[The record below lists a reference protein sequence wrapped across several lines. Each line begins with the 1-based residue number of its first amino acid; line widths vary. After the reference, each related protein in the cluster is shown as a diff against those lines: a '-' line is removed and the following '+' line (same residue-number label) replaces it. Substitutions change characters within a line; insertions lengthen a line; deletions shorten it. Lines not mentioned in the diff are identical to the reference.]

1 MNKVTRLFDVEM
13 REAETDSNIVEGMA
27 VVFDQEADMGWFTE
41 KIDRH
46 AFDNTDMSDVVL
58 NFNHD
63 NNYLLA
69 GTRNGSLQLRVDDN
83 GVFQRSNIVDTTQ
96 GRDVMKL
103 IRSGLLSKQ
112 SFAFTIADGGERW
125 ETIDGKEYR
134 TITNIDH
141 LYDCSIVTFPAY
153 NQTTLWSRGADEL
166 ADQHK
171 ALMEKRKEQD
181 ERMEKLLNGNLVK

>member
-1 MNKVTRLFDVEM
+1 MNKITRLFNVEM
-13 REAETDSNIVEGMA
+13 RETEEPNTVEGMA
-27 VVFDQEADMGWFTE
+27 VVFDTETDMGWFTE

-46 AFDNTDMSDVVL
+46 AFDETDMSDVVL

-69 GTRNGSLQLRVDDN
+69 GTRNGSMQLRVDDN
-83 GVFQRSNIVDTTQ
+83 GVFQRSNIINTTQ
-96 GRDVMKL
+96 GQDVMKL

-112 SFAFTIADGGERW
+112 SFAFTIAEDGERW
-125 ETIDGKEYR
+125 ENIDGKEHR
-134 TITNIDH
+134 TITKIDH

-153 NQTTLWSRGADEL
+153 SQTTLWSRGADEL

-171 ALMEKRKEQD
+171 ALIEKRKEQD
-181 ERMEKLLNGNLVK
+181 ERMEKLLNGNSVK

>member
-1 MNKVTRLFDVEM
+1 MNKITRLFDVEM
-13 REAETDSNIVEGMA
+13 RGLDDESNTVEGMA
-27 VVFDQEADMGWFTE
+27 VVFEQETDMGWFIE

-58 NFNHD
+58 NLNH
-63 NNYLLA
+63 NNDVLLA

-83 GVFQRSNIVDTTQ
+83 GVFQRSNIIDTTQ

-112 SFAFTIADGGERW
+112 SFAFTIADGGEKW
-125 ETIDGKEYR
+125 ETREGKEYR

-141 LYDCSIVTFPAY
+141 LYDVSIVTFPAY
-153 NQTTLWSRGADEL
+153 SQTTLWSRGADEL
-166 ADQHK
+166 ADRHK
-171 ALMEKRKEQD
+171 ALMAKRKEQD

>member
-1 MNKVTRLFDVEM
+1 MNKITRLFNVEM
-13 REAETDSNIVEGMA
+13 RETEEPNTVEGMA
-27 VVFDQEADMGWFTE
+27 VVFDTETDMGWFTE

-46 AFDNTDMSDVVL
+46 AFDETDMSDVVL

-69 GTRNGSLQLRVDDN
+69 GTRNGSMQLRVDDN
-83 GVFQRSNIVDTTQ
+83 GVFQRSNIINTTQ
-96 GRDVMKL
+96 GQDVMKL

-125 ETIDGKEYR
+125 ENIDGKERR
-134 TITNIDH
+134 TITKIDH

-153 NQTTLWSRGADEL
+153 SQTTLWSRGADEL

-171 ALMEKRKEQD
+171 ALIEKRKGQD
-181 ERMEKLLNGNLVK
+181 ERMEKLLNGNSVK

>member
-1 MNKVTRLFDVEM
+1 MNKITRLFNVEM
-13 REAETDSNIVEGMA
+13 RETEEPNTVEGMA
-27 VVFDQEADMGWFTE
+27 VVFDTETDMGWFTE

-46 AFDNTDMSDVVL
+46 AFDETDMSDVVL

-69 GTRNGSLQLRVDDN
+69 GTRNGSMQLRVDDN
-83 GVFQRSNIVDTTQ
+83 GVFQRSNIINTTQ
-96 GRDVMKL
+96 GQDVMKL

-112 SFAFTIADGGERW
+112 SFAFTIADDGERW
-125 ETIDGKEYR
+125 ENIDGKERR
-134 TITNIDH
+134 TITKIDH

-153 NQTTLWSRGADEL
+153 SQTTLWSRGADEL

-171 ALMEKRKEQD
+171 ALIEKRKEQD
-181 ERMEKLLNGNLVK
+181 ERMEKLLNGNSVK

>member
-1 MNKVTRLFDVEM
+1 MNKITRLFNVEM
-13 REAETDSNIVEGMA
+13 RETEEPNTVEGMA

-69 GTRNGSLQLRVDDN
+69 GTRNGSMQLRVDDN
-83 GVFQRSNIVDTTQ
+83 GVFQRSNIINTTQ
-96 GRDVMKL
+96 GQDVMKL

-112 SFAFTIADGGERW
+112 SFAFTIADDGERW
-125 ETIDGKEYR
+125 ENIDGKERR
-134 TITNIDH
+134 TITKIDH

-153 NQTTLWSRGADEL
+153 SQTTLWSRGADEL

>member
-1 MNKVTRLFDVEM
+1 MNKITRLFNVEM
-13 REAETDSNIVEGMA
+13 RETDEPNTVEGMA
-27 VVFDQEADMGWFTE
+27 VVFDTETDMGWFTE

-69 GTRNGSLQLRVDDN
+69 GTRNGSMQLRVDDN
-83 GVFQRSNIVDTTQ
+83 GLFQRSNIINTTQ
-96 GRDVMKL
+96 GQDVMKL

-125 ETIDGKEYR
+125 ENIDGKERR
-134 TITNIDH
+134 TITKIDH

-153 NQTTLWSRGADEL
+153 SQTTLWSRGADEL

-181 ERMEKLLNGNLVK
+181 ERMEKLLNGNSVK

>member
-1 MNKVTRLFDVEM
+1 MNKITRLFNVEM
-13 REAETDSNIVEGMA
+13 RETEEPNTVEGMA
-27 VVFDQEADMGWFTE
+27 VVFDTETDMGWFTE

-46 AFDNTDMSDVVL
+46 AFDETDMSDVVL

-69 GTRNGSLQLRVDDN
+69 GTRNGSMQLRVDDN
-83 GVFQRSNIVDTTQ
+83 GVFQRSNIINTTQ
-96 GRDVMKL
+96 GQDVMKL

-112 SFAFTIADGGERW
+112 SFAFTIAEDGERW
-125 ETIDGKEYR
+125 ENIDGKERR
-134 TITNIDH
+134 TITKIDH

-153 NQTTLWSRGADEL
+153 SQTTLWSRGADEL

-171 ALMEKRKEQD
+171 ALIEKRKEQD
-181 ERMEKLLNGNLVK
+181 ERMEKLLNGNSVK

>member
-1 MNKVTRLFDVEM
+1 MMNKITRLFNVEM
-13 REAETDSNIVEGMA
+13 RETEEPNTVEGMA
-27 VVFDQEADMGWFTE
+27 VVFDTETDMGWFTE

-46 AFDNTDMSDVVL
+46 AFDETDMSDVVL

-69 GTRNGSLQLRVDDN
+69 GTRNGSMQLRVDDN
-83 GVFQRSNIVDTTQ
+83 GVFQRSNIINTTQ
-96 GRDVMKL
+96 GQDVMKL

-112 SFAFTIADGGERW
+112 SFAFTITEDGERW
-125 ETIDGKEYR
+125 ENIDGKERR
-134 TITNIDH
+134 TITKIDH

-153 NQTTLWSRGADEL
+153 SQTTLWSRGADEL

-171 ALMEKRKEQD
+171 ALIEKRKEQD
-181 ERMEKLLNGNLVK
+181 ERMEKLLNGNSVK

>member
-1 MNKVTRLFDVEM
+1 MNKITRLFNVEM
-13 REAETDSNIVEGMA
+13 RETEEPNTVEGMA
-27 VVFDQEADMGWFTE
+27 VVFDTETDMGWFTE

-69 GTRNGSLQLRVDDN
+69 GTRNGSMQLRVDDN
-83 GVFQRSNIVDTTQ
+83 GVFQRSTIINTTQ
-96 GRDVMKL
+96 GQDVMKL

-112 SFAFTIADGGERW
+112 SFAFTIADDGERW
-125 ETIDGKEYR
+125 ENIDGKERR
-134 TITNIDH
+134 TITKIDH

-153 NQTTLWSRGADEL
+153 SQTTLWSRGADEL

-181 ERMEKLLNGNLVK
+181 ERMEKLLNGNSVK